1 MSRPLIIPYSGGVS
15 RRFLPDSGIYSRCSS
30 FGLVDIPRK
39 EKMTKTISA
48 LTKKCGGAERADH
61 LKNPE
66 GGREEMCKIMEEIIN
81 DSVRQEKFRLAI
93 NLITRGKDTAQEIS
107 DLTGL
112 TIEEVDQLAAQLTS
126 ITA

>member
-1 MSRPLIIPYSGGVS
+1 
-15 RRFLPDSGIYSRCSS
+15 
-30 FGLVDIPRK
+30 
-39 EKMTKTISA
+39 
-48 LTKKCGGAERADH
+48 
-61 LKNPE
+61 
-66 GGREEMCKIMEEIIN
+66 MCKIMEEIIN